1 MEALGSADPRQV
13 GDYRLVRRLG
23 AGGMGQ
29 VFLGRTAGGRTVA
42 VKMVHPPYAADQ
54 EFRVRFRQ
62 EVAAARRVGGR
73 WTAPVLDADTEGDRP
88 WVATGYVAGPSLG
101 SAVHE
106 YGPLPAA
113 AVHALGI
120 GLAEALKAVHGLG
133 LVHRD
138 VKPSNVLLALD
149 GPRLIDFGISRALDA
164 TTALTQSGFVL
175 GSPGYLSPEQAEGRT
190 VGPASD
196 VFSLGAVLA
205 YAATGV
211 PPFGAGVSTP
221 VLLYRVLHEEP
232 DLRGLDTVA
241 PGLRD
246 LVSACLAKDPAARPA
261 PDRISAWLAAGD
273 GAAAERLTGHG
284 WLPSEIAGSL
294 ARLAVEL
301 LDLAAEAAPGG
312 RPGDV
317 APPPLRSAVQ
327 VPDPAHHGPTVRGAT
342 AVPPPPAHPPTPTA
356 AAVPSAGIMAAVDPP
371 PVAARSGR
379 VRPGLV
385 IATATAVVVAGTAVY
400 LSTSHSNHVS
410 GAGQPTAGG
419 RDARSS
425 GPSAPVPA
433 PTSPTSG
440 EPAPQTPA
448 GTVPTALL
456 GTWQG
461 PLTGQ
466 QNDVRADF
474 TITLTQGRPGEPVGT
489 IHNNTGTG
497 TRYCDSV
504 ADLVAVGT
512 DRLILKTRPMSILTG
527 CAADPHE
534 QVYTR
539 NADGSLH
546 LSVGAYSGD
555 LARR

>member
-1 MEALGSADPRQV
+1 M

-54 EFRVRFRQ
+54 EFRLRFRQ

-73 WTAPVLDADTEGDRP
+73 WTAPVLDADTESDHP
-88 WVATGYVAGPSLG
+88 WVATGYVAGPPLG
-101 SAVHE
+101 SAVRE
-106 YGPLPAA
+106 FGPLPSA
-113 AVHALGI
+113 AVRSLGI

-149 GPRLIDFGISRALDA
+149 GPRLIDFGISRALEA
-164 TTALTQSGFVL
+164 TTPLTRSGFVI

-190 VGPASD
+190 VDPASD

-232 DLRGLDTVA
+232 DLGGLDTA
-241 PGLRD
+241 DPELRD
-246 LVSACLAKDPAARPA
+246 LVSACLAKNPAERPTPARIGE
-261 PDRISAWLAAGD
+261 RLAAGD
-273 GAAAERLTGHG
+273 SAAADRLTERG

-301 LDLAAEAAPGG
+301 LDLDLDAAAAPGG
-312 RPGDV
+312 HPDGL
-317 APPPLRSAVQ
+317 APPPLRPASRL
-327 VPDPAHHGPTVRGAT
+327 PDPGHHGPTVPGAT
-342 AVPPPPAHPPTPTA
+342 AVPPPPPAHPPRVTA
-356 AAVPSAGIMAAVDPP
+356 AASPPAGIVTPVDSPP
-371 PVAARSGR
+371 TEIRSRRGRTALVVAATAA
-379 VRPGLV
+379 
-385 IATATAVVVAGTAVY
+385 ATAAVVAGTAVH
-400 LSTSHSNHVS
+400 LFSGHRNHVS
-410 GAGQPTAGG
+410 GAGQPAVGDRPTV
-419 RDARSS
+419 SS
-425 GPSAPVPA
+425 VPSAPAPA
-433 PTSPTSG
+433 SASPSSG
-440 EPAPQTPA
+440 GPASQTPA
-448 GTVPTALL
+448 GAVPTALL

-461 PLTGQ
+461 PLTSP

-474 TITLTQGRPGEPVGT
+474 TITLAQGRQGEPVGT
-489 IHNNTGTG
+489 IRNNTGAG

-504 ADLVAVGT
+504 ANLISVGT
-512 DRLILKTRPMSILTG
+512 DRLVLKTRPLSILTG

-546 LSVGAYSGD
+546 LSVGAFSGD
-555 LARR
+555 LARQ